1 KIVFGEIACCAI
13 LIVFFVPVGMHW
25 CLEWKRFEFLFG
37 NYIQCENEHIAC
49 HSCCSSSSSKCKSCA
64 PSASFKRCQI
74 LEKIIQSLG
83 GSCKYLKYG
92 PCSCPI
98 EGCNYYGPLMQLS
111 MHLSGQHRDSITC
124 FRYNK
129 LYSITLRYDERFC
142 VLQEMSDGDIF
153 LVDNVEHD
161 IGNMVS
167 VSRIGPYT
175 FISPFSIEL
184 KIEAVKWVH
193 WDQLSLR
200 LSCKIESIR
209 SRVGYQ
215 PSTRDFLLVP
225 SGYFEG
231 GEEFE
236 LLFRISRADV

>member
-1 KIVFGEIACCAI
+1 M
-13 LIVFFVPVGMHW
+13 L
-25 CLEWKRFEFLFG
+25 
-37 NYIQCENEHIAC
+37 
-49 HSCCSSSSSKCKSCA
+49 
-64 PSASFKRCQI
+64 
-74 LEKIIQSLG
+74 
-83 GSCKYLKYG
+83 
-92 PCSCPI
+92 
-98 EGCNYYGPLMQLS
+98 
-111 MHLSGQHRDSITC
+111 
-124 FRYNK
+124 RYNK

-142 VLQEMSDGDIF
+142 VLREMSDGDIF

-184 KIEAVKWVH
+184 KIEADKWVH